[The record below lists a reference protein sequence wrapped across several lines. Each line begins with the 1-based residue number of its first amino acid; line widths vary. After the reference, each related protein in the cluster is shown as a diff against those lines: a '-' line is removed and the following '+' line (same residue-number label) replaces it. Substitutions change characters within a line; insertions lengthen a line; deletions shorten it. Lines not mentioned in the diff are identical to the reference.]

1 MKFHLKLS
9 LIISTISLLSI
20 MSYANAETKVVASIK
35 PLHSLVSYVMD
46 GVGTP
51 DILVDGSASP
61 HTFQLKPSHATM
73 LQEADIVFWIGE
85 DLESFLETPLESIA
99 ANSRHVT
106 LMESNEIELLKF
118 REKNIFGGHDE
129 HDDHDEHAD
138 EHGDEHD
145 DHDEHADEHGDEH
158 DDHDEHADEHGDE
171 HDEHGDGHGDHAFEW
186 AGVFELEAGTYKWSF
201 AKVDGDYADP
211 AMKMVI
217 LQSDDIE
224 ASEEKAE
231 ELLESKES
239 ESKSHNEI
247 LAVNEKA
254 FMLNFDD
261 NKDITMFTVEIK
273 ESGKFAFF
281 TEHMP
286 FEFEADEHFL
296 KDLSGQDIE
305 PIAQAPDSGH
315 HDHHGHAH
323 GEHDIHFWLDPEI
336 AKTIVG
342 IVAREL
348 SEIDPANASTYKSNS
363 TKAMNEIDQLISDT
377 KSKINSNASYV
388 VFHDAYQY
396 FEKRFGVEVVGAL
409 TVNPEV
415 LPGAKQLSEI
425 REVIEH
431 ENINCLFSEPQF
443 NPSIAETIAKDTGVK
458 AAIIDPL
465 GAELNPGKN
474 LYFDLI
480 GNIASSFESC

>member
-1 MKFHLKLS
+1 MKLHQKFG
-9 LIISTISLLSI
+9 LILSTISLLSF
-20 MSYANAETKVVASIK
+20 MSYANAETKVIASIK

-51 DILVDGSASP
+51 GILVDGSSSP

-99 ANSRHVT
+99 ANSRHIT
-106 LMESNEIELLKF
+106 LMESDEIELLKF
-118 REKNIFGGHDE
+118 REKNIFGGHDDHDDHGDE
-129 HDDHDEHAD
+129 HDEHADEHGDEHDEHDEHAD

-145 DHDEHADEHGDEH
+145 DHH
-158 DDHDEHADEHGDE
+158 D
-171 HDEHGDGHGDHAFEW
+171 
-186 AGVFELEAGTYKWSF
+186 
-201 AKVDGDYADP
+201 
-211 AMKMVI
+211 
-217 LQSDDIE
+217 
-224 ASEEKAE
+224 
-231 ELLESKES
+231 
-239 ESKSHNEI
+239 
-247 LAVNEKA
+247 
-254 FMLNFDD
+254 
-261 NKDITMFTVEIK
+261 
-273 ESGKFAFF
+273 
-281 TEHMP
+281 
-286 FEFEADEHFL
+286 
-296 KDLSGQDIE
+296 
-305 PIAQAPDSGH
+305 
-315 HDHHGHAH
+315 GHAH

-336 AKTIVG
+336 AKTIVK
-342 IVAREL
+342 IVTREL
-348 SEIDPANASTYKSNS
+348 SEIDPSNASTYESNS
-363 TKAMNEIDQLISDT
+363 TKAINEIDQLISDT
-377 KSKINSNASYV
+377 KSKINSDASYV

-443 NPSIAETIAKDTGVK
+443 NPSIAETIAQDTGVK
-458 AAIIDPL
+458 AAVIDPL
-465 GAELNPGKN
+465 GAELNPGKD

>member
-1 MKFHLKLS
+1 MKLHQKFG
-9 LIISTISLLSI
+9 LILSTISLLSF
-20 MSYANAETKVVASIK
+20 MSYANAETKVIASIK

-51 DILVDGSASP
+51 GILVDGSSSP

-99 ANSRHVT
+99 ANSRHIT
-106 LMESNEIELLKF
+106 LMESDEIELLKF
-118 REKNIFGGHDE
+118 REKNIFGGHDD
-129 HDDHDEHAD
+129 HDDHGDEHDEHAD

-145 DHDEHADEHGDEH
+145 DHH
-158 DDHDEHADEHGDE
+158 D
-171 HDEHGDGHGDHAFEW
+171 
-186 AGVFELEAGTYKWSF
+186 
-201 AKVDGDYADP
+201 
-211 AMKMVI
+211 
-217 LQSDDIE
+217 
-224 ASEEKAE
+224 
-231 ELLESKES
+231 
-239 ESKSHNEI
+239 
-247 LAVNEKA
+247 
-254 FMLNFDD
+254 
-261 NKDITMFTVEIK
+261 
-273 ESGKFAFF
+273 
-281 TEHMP
+281 
-286 FEFEADEHFL
+286 
-296 KDLSGQDIE
+296 
-305 PIAQAPDSGH
+305 
-315 HDHHGHAH
+315 GHAH

-336 AKTIVG
+336 AKTIVK
-342 IVAREL
+342 IITREL
-348 SEIDPANASTYKSNS
+348 SEIDPSNASTYESNS
-363 TKAMNEIDQLISDT
+363 TKAINEIDQLISDT

-443 NPSIAETIAKDTGVK
+443 NPSIAETIAKDTGIK
-458 AAIIDPL
+458 AAVLDPL
-465 GAELNPGKN
+465 GAELNPGKD